1 MESEITNEQ
10 ICAEFE
16 HLFYDW
22 ICHDLSAGIENK
34 ENYLVALG
42 LFSYIEF
49 LGSLL
54 TGDVG
59 FNAPNKVN
67 FDTAIKLFPQN
78 YINLDSAISVT
89 DQAGTTKSGLY
100 SLVRCG
106 FVHEY
111 GIKGLGGV
119 VSDPDGYTTNNL
131 LAPLNSESGVNLKT
145 IKFQKAIEI
154 DNNRLLY
161 DFKQVLDEVNKKL
174 QDNESPEIDNF
185 RTGFSKLAGYKLN

>member
-1 MESEITNEQ
+1 MNISNEQ
-10 ICAEFE
+10 ICREFE
-16 HLFYDW
+16 QIFFEW
-22 ICHDLSAGIENK
+22 ICNDLSAGIKNR

-67 FDTAIKLFPQN
+67 FDTAIKLFPKN
-78 YINLDSAISVT
+78 YTDLDSVISVT
-89 DQAGTTKSGLY
+89 DQAGAIKVGLY

-119 VSDPDGYTTNNL
+119 INDPDGYTTNNL
-131 LAPLNSESGVNLKT
+131 LVPLFSSSGINLKT
-145 IKFQKAIEI
+145 IEHQKAIEI
-154 DNNRLLY
+154 DNNKLLY
-161 DFKQVLDEVNKKL
+161 DFKQVLDKVHKKL
-174 QDNESPEIDNF
+174 QNGESPEIDNF
-185 RTGFSKLAGYKLN
+185 RTAFSKLAAYKLN